1 MFGES
6 KPAGLSAEPP
16 PSSSST
22 FYYAFHVLRGY
33 FLQTIIDVR
42 LFIFFGEMLSA
53 RARPFG
59 Q

>member
-16 PSSSST
+16 PSASST

-42 LFIFFGEMLSA
+42 LFIFFGEC
-53 RARPFG
+53 
-59 Q
+59 